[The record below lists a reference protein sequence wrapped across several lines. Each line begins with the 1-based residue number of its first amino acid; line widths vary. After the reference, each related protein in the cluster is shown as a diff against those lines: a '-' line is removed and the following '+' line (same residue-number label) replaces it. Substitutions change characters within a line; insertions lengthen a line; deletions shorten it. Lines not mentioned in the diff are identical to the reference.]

1 MSGIFDGSADRLS
14 HSSSIRSSRSSGLNL
29 LMLIS
34 SRAIT
39 AVWHFPLS
47 VTRMVSQTLAREV
60 QPSIQLVE
68 NGYIN
73 RVLTLTVSEARV
85 QELCTKT
92 RALLSEERAWKHYFF
107 SSVRNFSL
115 QNPSSVLQSVYLRPG
130 KSERYP
136 LMPEPKPSQTETSV
150 L

>member
-1 MSGIFDGSADRLS
+1 MRRSSSFAWASVSGIFDGSADRLS

-47 VTRMVSQTLAREV
+47 LTRMVSQTLAREV

-73 RVLTLTVSEARV
+73 RVLTLTVSEARA

-92 RALLSEERAWKHYFF
+92 PALL
-107 SSVRNFSL
+107 
-115 QNPSSVLQSVYLRPG
+115 
-130 KSERYP
+130 
-136 LMPEPKPSQTETSV
+136 
-150 L
+150 